1 MRLKWPLVQHSS
13 HKWKQIRDRDYH
25 HFWSGC
31 QRLVK
36 FQILRIFVWTMA
48 CHNYYLSGWK
58 LVHLEELIHSEFH
71 PSQKESFWL
80 WSRNETSETTW
91 SVLKPYRH
99 ENFTSY
105 STACRCAPYCEVE
118 PLRPV
123 AHVRPS
129 EPSLWFCTGRVLNF
143 RPCKYSSEFCLK
155 VLIWGNKDL
164 HLLVEAADNS
174 LIKWNCRYLLLSSS
188 V

>member
-1 MRLKWPLVQHSS
+1 MKTDPRSWLSPLFEADVSAWWNSKFCAYSFEQWRVIIIIYLAESWVTWKSWFTLNSAHLKKNPSDCEVEMKHQKRLDL
-13 HKWKQIRDRDYH
+13 
-25 HFWSGC
+25 FW
-31 QRLVK
+31 
-36 FQILRIFVWTMA
+36 
-48 CHNYYLSGWK
+48 N
-58 LVHLEELIHSEFH
+58 LI
-71 PSQKESFWL
+71 
-80 WSRNETSETTW
+80 
-91 SVLKPYRH
+91 

-123 AHVRPS
+123 AHVRPR

-174 LIKWNCRYLLLSSS
+174 LIKWNCRYLLLSNSG
-188 V
+188 

>member
-1 MRLKWPLVQHSS
+1 MIITTFEADVSAWWNSKFCAYSFEQWRVIIIIYLAESWFTWKSWFTLNSTHLKKNPSDCEVEMKHQKRLDL
-13 HKWKQIRDRDYH
+13 
-25 HFWSGC
+25 FW
-31 QRLVK
+31 
-36 FQILRIFVWTMA
+36 
-48 CHNYYLSGWK
+48 N
-58 LVHLEELIHSEFH
+58 LI
-71 PSQKESFWL
+71 
-80 WSRNETSETTW
+80 
-91 SVLKPYRH
+91 

-129 EPSLWFCTGRVLNF
+129 EPSLLFCTGRVLNF

-174 LIKWNCRYLLLSSS
+174 LIKWNCRYLLLSNS

>member
-1 MRLKWPLVQHSS
+1 MRLKWSLVQHSS

-48 CHNYYLSGWK
+48 CHTYYLSGWK
-58 LVHLEELIHSEFH
+58 LGHLEELIHSEFH
-71 PSQKESFWL
+71 HLKKNPSDCEVEMKHQKRLDLFWNL
-80 WSRNETSETTW
+80 I
-91 SVLKPYRH
+91 

>member
-58 LVHLEELIHSEFH
+58 LGHLEELIHSEFH

-91 SVLKPYRH
+91 SVLKPYR
-99 ENFTSY
+99 E
-105 STACRCAPYCEVE
+105 
-118 PLRPV
+118 
-123 AHVRPS
+123 
-129 EPSLWFCTGRVLNF
+129 
-143 RPCKYSSEFCLK
+143 
-155 VLIWGNKDL
+155 
-164 HLLVEAADNS
+164 
-174 LIKWNCRYLLLSSS
+174 LLLSDPTTIVWTPSDRS
-188 V
+188 RLWSLLYLQFYLLQSHLILVTHTFLLCLWWKWLFRQLLQI

>member
-13 HKWKQIRDRDYH
+13 HKWNRSEIVIITTFEADVSAWWNSKFCAYSFEQWRIIIIIYLAESWFTWKSWFTLNSTHLKKNPSDCEVEMKHQKRLDL
-25 HFWSGC
+25 FW
-31 QRLVK
+31 
-36 FQILRIFVWTMA
+36 
-48 CHNYYLSGWK
+48 N
-58 LVHLEELIHSEFH
+58 LI
-71 PSQKESFWL
+71 
-80 WSRNETSETTW
+80 
-91 SVLKPYRH
+91 

-123 AHVRPS
+123 PHVRPS

-174 LIKWNCRYLLLSSS
+174 LIKWNCWYLLLSNS